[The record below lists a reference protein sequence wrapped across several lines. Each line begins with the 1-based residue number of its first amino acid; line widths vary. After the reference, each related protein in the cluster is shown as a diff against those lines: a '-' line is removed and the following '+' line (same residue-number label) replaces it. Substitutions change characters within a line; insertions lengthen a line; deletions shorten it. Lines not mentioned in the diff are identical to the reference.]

1 MHHAS
6 VSGLAVVSDPQA
18 TAELV
23 NSLVGHEAVPID
35 SLEGLLTDA
44 WLTHERY
51 EICIRAVADA
61 LQKAEGLAGAFGLS
75 PVTAAA
81 LAGPGMLDGG
91 ELGRESDGEAAAES
105 PSGSPAEGP
114 AGSPA
119 ANPAEGPSGSPAAN
133 PAEGPAGSLRQ
144 RTRRRTRQRTR
155 RRAAPAPAQK
165 SMMMALDARGGSDG
179 GLSLRPEPL
188 RIEAAV
194 DARSTDCQDQS

>member
-1 MHHAS
+1 VHHAS

-61 LQKAEGLAGAFGLS
+61 LQKAEALAGAIGLS

-81 LAGPGMLDGG
+81 LADPGMLDGG
-91 ELGRESDGEAAAES
+91 EPGPESGGESAAEG

-119 ANPAEGPSGSPAAN
+119 ANPAEGP
-133 PAEGPAGSLRQ
+133 AGSLRQ
-144 RTRRRTRQRTR
+144 LARRRTRQRTR

-165 SMMMALDARGGSDG
+165 SMMMAMDARGGSDG

-194 DARSTDCQDQS
+194 DARSTDCQNQS

>member
-51 EICIRAVADA
+51 EICIRAVTDA
-61 LQKAEGLAGAFGLS
+61 LQKAEALAGAIGLS
-75 PVTAAA
+75 PVTVAA
-81 LAGPGMLDGG
+81 LADPGMLDGG
-91 ELGRESDGEAAAES
+91 EPGPESGGESAAEGPS
-105 PSGSPAEGP
+105 GSPAEGPSGSPAEGP

-119 ANPAEGPSGSPAAN
+119 ANPAEGP
-133 PAEGPAGSLRQ
+133 AGSLRQ
-144 RTRRRTRQRTR
+144 LARRRTRQRTR

-165 SMMMALDARGGSDG
+165 SMMMAMDARGGSG
-179 GLSLRPEPL
+179 GGPSLRPEPL

-194 DARSTDCQDQS
+194 DARSTDCQNES